1 MDADSE
7 VVRLRVEVVEPEG
20 EVAISEHRNETR
32 TICVRRTDIVE
43 GEAGIDSG
51 EDVPQAAAN

>member
-20 EVAISEHRNETR
+20 EVAISEHRNETLVVDVVKETR
-32 TICVRRTDIVE
+32 DVE
-43 GEAGIDSG
+43 
-51 EDVPQAAAN
+51 VK